1 MRWYHLLIAIALV
14 ALVVFI
20 YSGFN
25 QPQIPPLT
33 PEPITDGG
41 NDSIMV
47 FSPAKDEIITS
58 PLIITGKARG
68 QWFFEGSFPVVL
80 VNWDGLIIAKGL
92 AEARNDWMTN
102 EYVLFKAELSFVN
115 PAMEQDFTHRGALIL
130 KKDNPSGLPANDAA
144 LEIPVK
150 FK

>member
-1 MRWYHLLIAIALV
+1 MRWYSPLIVIALV
-14 ALVVFI
+14 ALAAFI
-20 YSGFN
+20 YSGVN

-33 PEPITDGG
+33 PSPITDS
-41 NDSIMV
+41 NDSIIV
-47 FSPAKDEIITS
+47 FSPTKDEVISS
-58 PLIITGKARG
+58 PLVITGKARG
-68 QWFFEGSFPVVL
+68 QWFFEASFPVAL

-102 EYVLFKAELSFVN
+102 EYVLFKAVLSFFN

-130 KKDNPSGLPANDAA
+130 KKDNPSGLPANDAS

>member
-1 MRWYHLLIAIALV
+1 MRWYSPLIVIALV
-14 ALVVFI
+14 ALAAFI
-20 YSGFN
+20 YSGVN

-33 PEPITDGG
+33 PSPITDS
-41 NDSIMV
+41 NDSIIV
-47 FSPAKDEIITS
+47 FSPTKDEVISS
-58 PLIITGKARG
+58 PLVITGKARG
-68 QWFFEGSFPVVL
+68 QWFFEASFPVAL

-130 KKDNPSGLPANDAA
+130 KKDNPSGLPANDAS